1 MNAPIDPAFETIA
14 LPGAERRR
22 RGFARVV
29 VLGGS
34 SPFSIGLL
42 DAIAANPGAV
52 QGTDLVLVGRT
63 TEALALIAAYADT
76 VLTPQG
82 WRVSASVDREEALE
96 GADVVLNQIR
106 FEGLEGRRRD
116 ERLAADLGVPAD
128 ETIGPAGLTAAIR
141 IAPGHRGLADAL
153 AERCPDALVLNMT
166 NPLSCTTALLSRW
179 GVRHVIGLCEL
190 PLVTAVEACDILG
203 IAPDQVDWA
212 YAGLNHRGFIHR
224 LLLDGRDL
232 LEELPHRLGTRT
244 LGGIR
249 ASEIASLGAIPMKHF
264 ALFRRPRPP
273 AAPSRADLVA
283 RLREEIFE
291 QLRRDPTRS
300 PPALQRREQP
310 WYPLAVVPMLAAIT
324 GEPRRLVVN
333 LPGDDGI
340 AREVHADVSAEEIRP
355 RAADPTPPPV
365 SDWLDRYAVHEHRT
379 LSAATDP
386 RLETIRAALAAD
398 PMVDA
403 SEVDAFARRVQMEVA
418 VPSGPPSP
426 DPVQPAQPPAA
437 DTDVS

>member
-1 MNAPIDPAFETIA
+1 MSAPIDPASGAIA

-22 RGFARVV
+22 RGLARVV

-42 DAIAANPGAV
+42 DAIAADPGAV
-52 QGTDLVLVGRT
+52 VGADLVLVGRT
-63 TEALALIAAYADT
+63 AEALSLIAAYADT
-76 VLTPQG
+76 ALTPLG
-82 WRVSASVDREEALE
+82 WRVTATVDRDEALA
-96 GADVVLNQIR
+96 GADVVINQIR
-106 FEGLEGRRRD
+106 FGGLEGRRRD

-128 ETIGPAGLTAAIR
+128 ETIGPAGLAAAIR

-179 GVRHVIGLCEL
+179 GVRHVVGLCEL

-203 IAPDQVDWA
+203 IALDEVDWA

-244 LGGIR
+244 LGGIS

-283 RLREEIFE
+283 RLREKILE
-291 QLRRDPTRS
+291 QLRRDPARS
-300 PPALQRREQP
+300 PPALRRRQQP

-324 GEPRRLVVN
+324 GEPRHLVVN
-333 LPGDDGI
+333 LPSDDGI
-340 AREVHADVSAEEIRP
+340 AREVHADVSAEWIRP
-355 RAADPTPPPV
+355 RAVHPAPSPV
-365 SDWLDRYAVHEHRT
+365 SSWLDRYAVHEHRT

-386 RLETIRAALAAD
+386 RLERIRAALAAD

-403 SEVDAFARRVQMEVA
+403 SEVDAFARRLRTEVA
-418 VPSGPPSP
+418 NPGALPGP
-426 DPVQPAQPPAA
+426 DPVHPAQPPAA